1 MKPPFPFPFSSSKRS
16 DFSAPLK
23 DFYHAIQT
31 KDLLKPSVI
40 AELDQVH
47 DSLVGM
53 STDPRHAY
61 SAMALEI
68 NLIDDLHSKGTGN
81 PPAKLPVILF
91 LLQRYHYLDYPI
103 SAKASATME
112 DHCAAVSG
120 EQAMAA
126 EELCLSTARELVND
140 RDWAVNRQYLQWE
153 TDVKHPMFDKAL
165 PLAIYL
171 VDPELLGI
179 HKAEYERYFALR
191 HSECAPK
198 WKKLWREAEAILS
211 SAQIAHTPYAD
222 RIEDILSRNDWVRP
236 REVQL
241 ALSMMNHK
249 FNYAQVIEAWPDKA
263 GMLDK
268 LGCKL
273 FTYSNK
279 QPWIAPYAMLMAHLC
294 HAMDLKGGHPSVTSF
309 IKAILLPK
317 NLHREDAGEA
327 LRTLSS
333 LEGRLDPES
342 ERLLSLVTQM
352 RQLEPFSKT
361 YYETLREE
369 GLGAQAYR
377 YLKGQ
382 CKLDRR
388 GQAGSEKSGQEIDSA
403 KLIRLLKESGLDQYH
418 RVSDKARDHAMSID
432 LGL

>member
-1 MKPPFPFPFSSSKRS
+1 MNPPFPFPFSVGRRS
-16 DFSAPLK
+16 DFSDPLK
-23 DFYHAIQT
+23 DFYNAIET

-47 DSLVGM
+47 DSLVAM
-53 STDPRHAY
+53 STDPKHAY

-68 NLIDDLHSKGTGN
+68 KLIDNLHTKGISNT
-81 PPAKLPVILF
+81 PAKLPVILY

-153 TDVKHPMFDKAL
+153 TDVRHPMFDKAL

-171 VDPELLGI
+171 ADPELLGI
-179 HKAEYERYFALR
+179 HKTEYERYFALR
-191 HSECAPK
+191 HTECAPK
-198 WKKLWREAEAILS
+198 WKKLSRDAEALLG

-222 RIEDILSRNDWVRP
+222 RIEDILSRTDWVRP

-249 FNYAQVIEAWPDKA
+249 FNYADVIEAWTDKV

-268 LGCKL
+268 LGDKL

-279 QPWIAPYAMLMAHLC
+279 QPWIAPYALLMAHLC
-294 HAMDLKGGHPSVTSF
+294 HAMDLKGGHPSVTNF
-309 IKAILLPK
+309 IKALLLPK
-317 NLHREDAGEA
+317 NLHREDAGKA

-333 LEGRLDPES
+333 LEGRLDPEG

-352 RQLEPFSKT
+352 RQLEPFNKA

-388 GQAGSEKSGQEIDSA
+388 SRTESLRSGQDIDSA
-403 KLIRLLKESGLDQYH
+403 MLIRLLKESGLDQYH